1 MSRGPSPFRFE
12 NMWLKVDGFKEL
24 LREWWQGGARVGRAS
39 FRMAAKMKEM
49 KEKIKV
55 WNRDVFGK
63 VEVNKSSTLR
73 QIEFWDKVESG
84 RDLSE
89 REMDLK
95 NEVKEKFKKWVL
107 LEEAHWRQVS
117 REL

>member
-24 LREWWQGGARVGRAS
+24 LREWWQGGARGGRAS

-55 WNRDVFGK
+55 WNRDVFGR
-63 VEVNKSSTLR
+63 VEVNKSSALQ
-73 QIEFWDKVESG
+73 QIEFWDRVESG

-95 NEVKEKFKKWVL
+95 NEAKK
-107 LEEAHWRQVS
+107 
-117 REL
+117 